1 MTDTFFKPG
10 DAVSTPHAKGLILDI
25 RPTPSGKWV
34 FGVEDDNG
42 EVNYFTSKALRLAQ
56 N

>member
-10 DAVSTPHAKGLILDI
+10 DVVSTPHAHGTVIDVQA
-25 RPTPSGKWV
+25 TPSGKWV
-34 FGVEDDNG
+34 FGVEDDDG
-42 EVNYFTSKALRLAQ
+42 AVSYFTSKALRYAQ